1 MTANTW
7 YTNKWYTNTHFSDMF
22 IWCFPSVEWQH
33 ITNIR
38 VRKLAQFFLLSFGA
52 IIKHTIFLI
61 KGVTIFRRYPELFRE
76 SDVRIFWNVSVII
89 NETVKEYVSHR
100 LISPT
105 RSFLPENSPRS
116 IFVLLSKKHRSNG
129 WRSHFIAFVYNIWQE
144 SNFSFV
150 TRLLG
155 NRL

>member
-1 MTANTW
+1 MPPTSEC
-7 YTNKWYTNTHFSDMF
+7 HELDG
-22 IWCFPSVEWQH
+22 
-33 ITNIR
+33 
-38 VRKLAQFFLLSFGA
+38 KLAQFFISTFSA

-129 WRSHFIAFVYNIWQE
+129 WRSHFIAFVYNIWQVFLTIFFVCH
-144 SNFSFV
+144 SSFRKSSLANHMEKQGEIFPPDNKIGI
-150 TRLLG
+150 TLL
-155 NRL
+155 